1 MGERQFPASARKA
14 CLAGRLPLHTDRK
27 GASAAAPCQSARSL
41 GSLLILPQA
50 GLSLTC
56 AHRARRPSHLGRAA
70 LGTALAGEC
79 VHPGA
84 DTHLFLPFVT
94 HASATWRRSET
105 LRDRPSPV
113 VPFTV
118 PNKDSV
124 SGTNQHILP
133 ARRQRCGAGSETPAS
148 EDVTGRNVRGWV
160 QGGRMTCSHLRL
172 RLSLV

>member
-1 MGERQFPASARKA
+1 MSCRPAAPPHRQE
-14 CLAGRLPLHTDRK
+14 GRLCR
-27 GASAAAPCQSARSL
+27 
-41 GSLLILPQA
+41 GSLPKCPEPRVPAHFATGWPEPDLGPQGTEA
-50 GLSLTC
+50 VSSGTST
-56 AHRARRPSHLGRAA
+56 
-70 LGTALAGEC
+70 GTALAGEC
-79 VHPGA
+79 FHPGA